1 MAPRQ
6 SRASQVLLF
15 WLVAFVVANFASL
28 LVLVLTGNGDS
39 SNNDMSTLDVALS
52 ATAMWI
58 VYLFA
63 TTQFLKVTWRNFR
76 STIGATLV
84 RRDVVVG
91 IPLGIACQ
99 LVLVNAV
106 NWPQLAIFKQL
117 RFKI

>member
-1 MAPRQ
+1 MALRRSPSTRSCVQLWPPRRVIILDQTGSRQ

-63 TTQFLKVTWRNFR
+63 TTNATSQNSNTWL
-76 STIGATLV
+76 A
-84 RRDVVVG
+84 RD
-91 IPLGIACQ
+91 
-99 LVLVNAV
+99 
-106 NWPQLAIFKQL
+106 
-117 RFKI
+117 